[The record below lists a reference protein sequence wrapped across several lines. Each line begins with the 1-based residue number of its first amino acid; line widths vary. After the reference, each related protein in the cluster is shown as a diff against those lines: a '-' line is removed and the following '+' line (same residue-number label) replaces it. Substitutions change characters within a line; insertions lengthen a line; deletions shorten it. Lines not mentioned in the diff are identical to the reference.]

1 MTDIKTGTGPAI
13 QQGQFATVHYTGWL
27 YDAAAPEKKG
37 KKFDSSRD
45 RNEPFSFPLGGG
57 QVIQGWDEGVVGMQV
72 GGQRRLVIPPEK
84 GYGASG
90 AGGVI
95 PPNATLVFDVEL
107 LGIK

>member
-1 MTDIKTGTGPAI
+1 MSLQIEDVKVGTGAEAKAGK
-13 QQGQFATVHYTGWL
+13 QVTVHYVGTL
-27 YDAAAPEKKG
+27 TNG

-57 QVIQGWDEGVVGMQV
+57 QVIAGWDQGVAGMQV
-72 GGQRRLVIPPEK
+72 GGQRRLVIPPDL